1 MQEIYD
7 FEFSES
13 QLSMLKKKALRP
25 LKRSVVL
32 SLILTLVFGILS
44 VIELFDG
51 SLLLV
56 PLPLILLFI
65 TSLMLSKHNSMWK
78 KQLEVVRISRYR
90 FAFEAD
96 SVQIDVSR
104 NGEIVTAQKIYYKDL
119 SAVALDQ
126 NFFQFN
132 YLNSLYSIPAE
143 LLADDCIPK
152 KVAADYLE
160 NHPVASKKQS
170 LIYAVFF
177 YLTVALLFT
186 GVIITFTAGDENF
199 MVMRALKFYLYTLPV
214 PLAFFIYSW
223 YLWRKKLLKVIAFV
237 LNTIIFVIF
246 FALAMLSGTN
256 KDSVMFEE
264 RIYNIQSQT
273 QVYIPEFETANFSF
287 DRDYKNFSC
296 RLNLH
301 KDSAILFENLL
312 KDGATDWQPLTY
324 DLVTSSGVTLVSK
337 AEFEYYFTY
346 DITCNE
352 LNSPLHENRCNVVY
366 AGYDVDSNYIELADV
381 AI

>member
-13 QLSMLKKKALRP
+13 QLFMLKKKALRP

-90 FAFEAD
+90 FAFDSD

-119 SAVALDQ
+119 CAVALDQ

-143 LLADDCIPK
+143 LLTD
-152 KVAADYLE
+152 LE
-160 NHPVASKKQS
+160 RSPGGGHGN
-170 LIYAVFF
+170 
-177 YLTVALLFT
+177 
-186 GVIITFTAGDENF
+186 
-199 MVMRALKFYLYTLPV
+199 
-214 PLAFFIYSW
+214 PL
-223 YLWRKKLLKVIAFV
+223 
-237 LNTIIFVIF
+237 
-246 FALAMLSGTN
+246 
-256 KDSVMFEE
+256 
-264 RIYNIQSQT
+264 
-273 QVYIPEFETANFSF
+273 
-287 DRDYKNFSC
+287 
-296 RLNLH
+296 
-301 KDSAILFENLL
+301 
-312 KDGATDWQPLTY
+312 
-324 DLVTSSGVTLVSK
+324 
-337 AEFEYYFTY
+337 
-346 DITCNE
+346 
-352 LNSPLHENRCNVVY
+352 
-366 AGYDVDSNYIELADV
+366 
-381 AI
+381 